1 MSKIATEDIDKLAEL
16 AMLEILE
23 EEKLSLQKS
32 IESILG
38 YVGMVAEAKVSEL
51 QGSQAFDSI
60 AREDDLANVVPHN
73 AGMLRANIRQLS
85 SEGFVEVSKVIN
97 K

>member
-38 YVGMVAEAKVSEL
+38 YVGMVALEWL
-51 QGSQAFDSI
+51 
-60 AREDDLANVVPHN
+60 
-73 AGMLRANIRQLS
+73 
-85 SEGFVEVSKVIN
+85 
-97 K
+97 